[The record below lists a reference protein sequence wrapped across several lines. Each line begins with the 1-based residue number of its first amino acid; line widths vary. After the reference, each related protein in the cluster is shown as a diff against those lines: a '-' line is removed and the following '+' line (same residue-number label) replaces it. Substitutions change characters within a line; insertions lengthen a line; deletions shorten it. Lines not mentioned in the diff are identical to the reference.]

1 MVDQADNR
9 SDPNLPQMRETLVV
23 PLPSRRIKRLR
34 RHVLPKDRVTQRSN
48 TKIADE
54 IQIACPTQMSRLQ
67 HLVAIIISEASHR
80 AFEATPHSDRRAPI
94 KTQALSSTAALATSS
109 ERLLPSF
116 SSIRRKVAKACPT
129 T

>member
-9 SDPNLPQMRETLVV
+9 SDPNLPQKRETSVV
-23 PLPSRRIKRLR
+23 PVPSRRIKRLR
-34 RHVLPKDRVTQRSN
+34 RYVLPKDRVTQRSD
-48 TKIADE
+48 TKIVDK
-54 IQIACPTQMSRLQ
+54 IQIAFPIQMTSLQ
-67 HLVAIIISEASHR
+67 HLIAIIISEASHR
-80 AFEATPHSDRRAPI
+80 AFEAAPDSDWRAPI